1 MHGVF
6 DRIPVM
12 ITVILFVRI
21 LMAYT
26 YIESCKVVVWND
38 DISRHERTEAVITAR
53 VCRAGYGR
61 QRSTVEVAFSKHVTC
76 LVWRYFLHVVR
87 PLASQLYCRLE
98 CLRPCLSVP
107 HIMQCLYSVLSYTS
121 SHVLYSTQPL
131 TLFTQISCVFQLC
144 YIIYNFYDDDDIFIM
159 LIS

>member
-1 MHGVF
+1 MGNYRHKNHSAANKCSHKFSWSYRNSKCLDQSRETRMVS
-6 DRIPVM
+6 DRMPVM

-26 YIESCKVVVWND
+26 YIESSEVVVWND

-76 LVWRYFLHVVR
+76 LVRRYFLHVVR

-98 CLRPCLSVP
+98 RLRPCLSVP
-107 HIMQCLYSVLSYTS
+107 HNMQCLYSLLSYTGGVS
-121 SHVLYSTQPL
+121 
-131 TLFTQISCVFQLC
+131 
-144 YIIYNFYDDDDIFIM
+144 
-159 LIS
+159 